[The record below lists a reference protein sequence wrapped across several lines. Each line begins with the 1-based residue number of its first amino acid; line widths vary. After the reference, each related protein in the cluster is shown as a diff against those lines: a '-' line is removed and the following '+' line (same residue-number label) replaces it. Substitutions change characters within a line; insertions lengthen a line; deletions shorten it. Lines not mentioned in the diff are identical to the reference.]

1 MSAQEGQS
9 GRAADIV
16 GGPSLT
22 LSRHEAGPVPV
33 PWVTAHGGS
42 LNYGLLRRQ
51 PSACGVAAAAPQGPK
66 RKDHMV
72 EKRNTNGTDF
82 ADIRELKTEELENVS
97 GGAEPTCEVK
107 VTFVGSAPVISV
119 QCR

>member
-1 MSAQEGQS
+1 
-9 GRAADIV
+9 
-16 GGPSLT
+16 
-22 LSRHEAGPVPV
+22 
-33 PWVTAHGGS
+33 
-42 LNYGLLRRQ
+42 
-51 PSACGVAAAAPQGPK
+51 
-66 RKDHMV
+66 MV
-72 EKRNTNGTDF
+72 EKLNTNGTDF